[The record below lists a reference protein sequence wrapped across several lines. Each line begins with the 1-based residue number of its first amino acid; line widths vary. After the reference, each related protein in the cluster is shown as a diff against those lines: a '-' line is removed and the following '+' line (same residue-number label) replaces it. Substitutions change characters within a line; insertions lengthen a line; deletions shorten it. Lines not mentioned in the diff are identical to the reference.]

1 MNGDAYTVSLR
12 HHDYL
17 TQPGGRIPLSEGSM
31 IDTKYGEVFLENK
44 PEVPEDEPCFLLR
57 AQDELAADVIRVYG
71 SMLFNKT
78 KDAETLRLIN
88 KEADRFDAW
97 PVKKIPD

>member
-1 MNGDAYTVSLR
+1 
-12 HHDYL
+12 
-17 TQPGGRIPLSEGSM
+17 M
-31 IDTKYGEVFLENK
+31 IDAKYGEVFLENK
-44 PEVPEDEPCFLLR
+44 PEAPEDEPCFVLR

-78 KDAETLRLIN
+78 KNIEVVSLLN